1 MGRLWKKLAAILLA
15 GVLTGCSA
23 PAEEM
28 QQLVER
34 SLFAMNTYMTFTAYG
49 EDAQAALQEAEECI
63 QQVEGLW
70 SVTDE
75 NSEIYQ
81 ANHSGGQP
89 VTVSEETAEII
100 SFALEMAQRTG
111 GALDPTI
118 YPVLTAWGFTTDSKQ
133 VPSQQQIAQLLEQ
146 VGYDRIQINGSELTV
161 PDGMELD
168 LGAVGKGYTADLVT
182 EILRRHGVTSALIS
196 LGGNI
201 QSIGSRPDGSD
212 WRLGI
217 RAPWESGNLGVLTVS
232 DAAVVTSGGYE
243 NYFDDEQ
250 GNIYWHIL
258 DPSTGYPADSG
269 LQSVTIVGREGKMC
283 DALSTALFVMGAQ
296 SAEQYWRENGGFEM
310 LLVTDS
316 GDKMQDSDKNEINTK
331 VAALRETLK
340 NGTVDQIKAGM
351 DDLQKA
357 VYAVSEKLY
366 QQAAPQGGQPGQQPP
381 YQGGNPG
388 DNGGNNGGDG
398 NVYDADYKEVD

>member
-1 MGRLWKKLAAILLA
+1 MGRLWKKLTALLLA
-15 GVLTGCSA
+15 GILTGCSA
-23 PAEEM
+23 PAKEM
-28 QQLVER
+28 QQPVER

-75 NSEIYQ
+75 DSEIYQ

-146 VGYDRIQINGSELTV
+146 VGYDRIQLNGTELTV

-201 QSIGSRPDGSD
+201 QAIGSRPDGSD

-243 NYFDDEQ
+243 NYFEDGQD
-250 GNIYWHIL
+250 NLYWHIL

-316 GDKMQDSDKNEINTK
+316 GEILITEGIAENFTLNEGRT
-331 VAALRETLK
+331 ETVRVL
-340 NGTVDQIKAGM
+340 
-351 DDLQKA
+351 
-357 VYAVSEKLY
+357 
-366 QQAAPQGGQPGQQPP
+366 QAAG
-381 YQGGNPG
+381 
-388 DNGGNNGGDG
+388 
-398 NVYDADYKEVD
+398 

>member
-1 MGRLWKKLAAILLA
+1 MGRLWKKLAAFLLA

-23 PAEEM
+23 PAKEM
-28 QQLVER
+28 QQPVER
-34 SLFAMNTYMTFTAYG
+34 SLFAMNTYMTFTVYG

-201 QSIGSRPDGSD
+201 QAIGSRPDGSD
-212 WRLGI
+212 WHLGI

-232 DAAVVTSGGYE
+232 DAAVVVIL
-243 NYFDDEQ
+243 NEQ
-250 GNIYWHIL
+250 N
-258 DPSTGYPADSG
+258 
-269 LQSVTIVGREGKMC
+269 
-283 DALSTALFVMGAQ
+283 
-296 SAEQYWRENGGFEM
+296 
-310 LLVTDS
+310 
-316 GDKMQDSDKNEINTK
+316 
-331 VAALRETLK
+331 
-340 NGTVDQIKAGM
+340 
-351 DDLQKA
+351 
-357 VYAVSEKLY
+357 
-366 QQAAPQGGQPGQQPP
+366 
-381 YQGGNPG
+381 
-388 DNGGNNGGDG
+388 
-398 NVYDADYKEVD
+398 

>member
-15 GVLTGCSA
+15 GILTGCSA

-28 QQLVER
+28 QQPVER

-75 NSEIYQ
+75 DSEIYQ

-182 EILRRHGVTSALIS
+182 EILRRHGVSSALIS

-201 QSIGSRPDGSD
+201 QAIGSRPDGSD

-269 LQSVTIVGREGKMC
+269 LQSVTIVGKEGKMC

-316 GDKMQDSDKNEINTK
+316 GEILITEGIAENFTLNEGRT
-331 VAALRETLK
+331 ETVRVL
-340 NGTVDQIKAGM
+340 
-351 DDLQKA
+351 
-357 VYAVSEKLY
+357 
-366 QQAAPQGGQPGQQPP
+366 QAAG
-381 YQGGNPG
+381 
-388 DNGGNNGGDG
+388 
-398 NVYDADYKEVD
+398 

>member
-1 MGRLWKKLAAILLA
+1 MGRLWKKLAAFLLA
-15 GVLTGCSA
+15 GILTGCSA

-28 QQLVER
+28 QQPVER

-75 NSEIYQ
+75 DSEIYQ

-146 VGYDRIQINGSELTV
+146 VGYDRIQLNGTELTV

-201 QSIGSRPDGSD
+201 QAIGSRPDGSD

-316 GDKMQDSDKNEINTK
+316 GEILITEGIAENFTLNEGRT
-331 VAALRETLK
+331 ETVRVL
-340 NGTVDQIKAGM
+340 
-351 DDLQKA
+351 
-357 VYAVSEKLY
+357 
-366 QQAAPQGGQPGQQPP
+366 QAAG
-381 YQGGNPG
+381 
-388 DNGGNNGGDG
+388 
-398 NVYDADYKEVD
+398 

>member
-1 MGRLWKKLAAILLA
+1 MGRLWKKLAAFLLA
-15 GVLTGCSA
+15 GILTGCSA

-28 QQLVER
+28 QQPVER

-70 SVTDE
+70 SVTDKD
-75 NSEIYQ
+75 SEIYQ

-133 VPSQQQIAQLLEQ
+133 VPSQQRITRLLEQ
-146 VGYDRIQINGSELTV
+146 VGYDRIRLNGTELTV

-201 QSIGSRPDGSD
+201 QAIGSRPDGSD

-316 GDKMQDSDKNEINTK
+316 GEILITEGIAEDFTLNEGRT
-331 VAALRETLK
+331 ETVRVL
-340 NGTVDQIKAGM
+340 
-351 DDLQKA
+351 
-357 VYAVSEKLY
+357 
-366 QQAAPQGGQPGQQPP
+366 QAAG
-381 YQGGNPG
+381 
-388 DNGGNNGGDG
+388 
-398 NVYDADYKEVD
+398 

>member
-1 MGRLWKKLAAILLA
+1 MGRLWKKLAALLLA
-15 GVLTGCSA
+15 GILTGCSA

-28 QQLVER
+28 QQPVER
-34 SLFAMNTYMTFTAYG
+34 SLFAMNTYMTFTVYG

-75 NSEIYQ
+75 DSEIYQ

-269 LQSVTIVGREGKMC
+269 LQSVTIVGREGRMC

-316 GDKMQDSDKNEINTK
+316 GEILITEGIAENFTLNEGRT
-331 VAALRETLK
+331 ETVRVL
-340 NGTVDQIKAGM
+340 
-351 DDLQKA
+351 
-357 VYAVSEKLY
+357 
-366 QQAAPQGGQPGQQPP
+366 QAAG
-381 YQGGNPG
+381 
-388 DNGGNNGGDG
+388 
-398 NVYDADYKEVD
+398 

>member
-1 MGRLWKKLAAILLA
+1 MGRLWKKLAALLLA

-28 QQLVER
+28 QQPVER

-75 NSEIYQ
+75 DSEIYQ

-250 GNIYWHIL
+250 GNLYWHIL

-316 GDKMQDSDKNEINTK
+316 GEILITEGIAENFTLNEGRT
-331 VAALRETLK
+331 ETVRVL
-340 NGTVDQIKAGM
+340 
-351 DDLQKA
+351 
-357 VYAVSEKLY
+357 
-366 QQAAPQGGQPGQQPP
+366 QAAG
-381 YQGGNPG
+381 
-388 DNGGNNGGDG
+388 
-398 NVYDADYKEVD
+398 

>member
-1 MGRLWKKLAAILLA
+1 MGRLWKKLTALLLA
-15 GVLTGCSA
+15 GILTGCSA

-28 QQLVER
+28 QQPVER

-70 SVTDE
+70 SVTDKD
-75 NSEIYQ
+75 SEIYQ

-201 QSIGSRPDGSD
+201 QAIGSRPDGSD

-258 DPSTGYPADSG
+258 DPSTGYPADNG

-316 GDKMQDSDKNEINTK
+316 GEILITEGIAENFTLNEGRT
-331 VAALRETLK
+331 ETVRVL
-340 NGTVDQIKAGM
+340 
-351 DDLQKA
+351 
-357 VYAVSEKLY
+357 
-366 QQAAPQGGQPGQQPP
+366 QAAG
-381 YQGGNPG
+381 
-388 DNGGNNGGDG
+388 
-398 NVYDADYKEVD
+398 

>member
-1 MGRLWKKLAAILLA
+1 MGRLWKKLAALLLA

-28 QQLVER
+28 QQPVER

-75 NSEIYQ
+75 DSEIYQ

-201 QSIGSRPDGSD
+201 QAIGSRPDGSD

-232 DAAVVTSGGYE
+232 DAAVVTSGGYK

-316 GDKMQDSDKNEINTK
+316 GEILITEGIAENFTLNEGRT
-331 VAALRETLK
+331 ETVRVL
-340 NGTVDQIKAGM
+340 
-351 DDLQKA
+351 
-357 VYAVSEKLY
+357 
-366 QQAAPQGGQPGQQPP
+366 QAAG
-381 YQGGNPG
+381 
-388 DNGGNNGGDG
+388 
-398 NVYDADYKEVD
+398 

>member
-1 MGRLWKKLAAILLA
+1 MNRGKQMGRLWKKLAAFLLA

-28 QQLVER
+28 QQPVER

-133 VPSQQQIAQLLEQ
+133 VPSQQRITRLLEQ
-146 VGYDRIQINGSELTV
+146 VGYDRIRFNGTELTV

-201 QSIGSRPDGSD
+201 QAIGSRPDGSD

-243 NYFDDEQ
+243 NYFEDGQ

-269 LQSVTIVGREGKMC
+269 LQSVTIVGREGRMC

-316 GDKMQDSDKNEINTK
+316 GEILITEGIAEDFTLNEGRT
-331 VAALRETLK
+331 ETVRVL
-340 NGTVDQIKAGM
+340 
-351 DDLQKA
+351 
-357 VYAVSEKLY
+357 
-366 QQAAPQGGQPGQQPP
+366 QAAG
-381 YQGGNPG
+381 
-388 DNGGNNGGDG
+388 
-398 NVYDADYKEVD
+398 

>member
-1 MGRLWKKLAAILLA
+1 MGRLWKKLAAFLLA

-28 QQLVER
+28 QQPVER

-70 SVTDE
+70 SVTDKD
-75 NSEIYQ
+75 SEIYQ

-182 EILRRHGVTSALIS
+182 EILRRHGVSSALIS

-201 QSIGSRPDGSD
+201 QAIGSRPDGSD

-316 GDKMQDSDKNEINTK
+316 GEILITEGIAENFTLNEGRT
-331 VAALRETLK
+331 ETVRVL
-340 NGTVDQIKAGM
+340 
-351 DDLQKA
+351 
-357 VYAVSEKLY
+357 
-366 QQAAPQGGQPGQQPP
+366 QAAG
-381 YQGGNPG
+381 
-388 DNGGNNGGDG
+388 
-398 NVYDADYKEVD
+398 

>member
-1 MGRLWKKLAAILLA
+1 MGRLWKKLTALLLA
-15 GVLTGCSA
+15 GILTGCSA

-28 QQLVER
+28 QQPVER

-75 NSEIYQ
+75 DSEIYQ

-133 VPSQQQIAQLLEQ
+133 VPSQQRITRLLEQ
-146 VGYDRIQINGSELTV
+146 VGYDRIRLNGTELTV

-201 QSIGSRPDGSD
+201 QAIGSRPDGSD

-269 LQSVTIVGREGKMC
+269 LQSVTIVGREGRMC

-316 GDKMQDSDKNEINTK
+316 GEILITEGIAEDFTLNEGRT
-331 VAALRETLK
+331 ETVRVL
-340 NGTVDQIKAGM
+340 
-351 DDLQKA
+351 
-357 VYAVSEKLY
+357 
-366 QQAAPQGGQPGQQPP
+366 QAAG
-381 YQGGNPG
+381 
-388 DNGGNNGGDG
+388 
-398 NVYDADYKEVD
+398 

>member
-1 MGRLWKKLAAILLA
+1 MGRLWKKLAALLLA

-28 QQLVER
+28 QQPVER

-75 NSEIYQ
+75 DSEIYQ

-201 QSIGSRPDGSD
+201 QAIGSRPDGSD

-269 LQSVTIVGREGKMC
+269 LQSFTIVGREGKMC

-316 GDKMQDSDKNEINTK
+316 GEMLITEGIAENFTLNEGRT
-331 VAALRETLK
+331 ETVRVL
-340 NGTVDQIKAGM
+340 
-351 DDLQKA
+351 
-357 VYAVSEKLY
+357 
-366 QQAAPQGGQPGQQPP
+366 QAAG
-381 YQGGNPG
+381 
-388 DNGGNNGGDG
+388 
-398 NVYDADYKEVD
+398 

>member
-1 MGRLWKKLAAILLA
+1 MGRLWKKLAALLLA

-28 QQLVER
+28 QQPVER

-75 NSEIYQ
+75 DSEIYQ

-146 VGYDRIQINGSELTV
+146 VGYDRIRLNGTELTV

-201 QSIGSRPDGSD
+201 QAIGSRPDGSD

-316 GDKMQDSDKNEINTK
+316 GEILITEGIAENFTLNEGRT
-331 VAALRETLK
+331 ETVRVL
-340 NGTVDQIKAGM
+340 
-351 DDLQKA
+351 
-357 VYAVSEKLY
+357 
-366 QQAAPQGGQPGQQPP
+366 QAAG
-381 YQGGNPG
+381 
-388 DNGGNNGGDG
+388 
-398 NVYDADYKEVD
+398 

>member
-1 MGRLWKKLAAILLA
+1 MNRGKQMGRLWKKLAALLLA

-28 QQLVER
+28 QQPVER

-70 SVTDE
+70 SVTDKD
-75 NSEIYQ
+75 SEIYQ

-146 VGYDRIQINGSELTV
+146 VGYDRIQLNGSELTV

-168 LGAVGKGYTADLVT
+168 LGAVGKGYAVEQTARAAQARGL
-182 EILRRHGVTSALIS
+182 TSALLNI
-196 LGGNI
+196 GGNVRAIGTKPGGKPWTAGVENPWGDDPAYI
-201 QSIGSRPDGSD
+201 QAVELADGDS
-212 WRLGI
+212 LVI
-217 RAPWESGNLGVLTVS
+217 SGDYQRYFEYDGVRYAHLIDLT
-232 DAAVVTSGGYE
+232 
-243 NYFDDEQ
+243 
-250 GNIYWHIL
+250 
-258 DPSTGYPADSG
+258 TGYPARYVSSVAVLARADTGG
-269 LQSVTIVGREGKMC
+269 LA
-283 DALSTALFVMGAQ
+283 DALSTGLFCLPEETGQALAAQNHYAVLWMRPDETTSQ
-296 SAEQYWRENGGFEM
+296 SADW
-310 LLVTDS
+310 
-316 GDKMQDSDKNEINTK
+316 
-331 VAALRETLK
+331 
-340 NGTVDQIKAGM
+340 
-351 DDLQKA
+351 
-357 VYAVSEKLY
+357 
-366 QQAAPQGGQPGQQPP
+366 PQ
-381 YQGGNPG
+381 
-388 DNGGNNGGDG
+388 
-398 NVYDADYKEVD
+398 

>member
-1 MGRLWKKLAAILLA
+1 MGRLWKKLAALLLA

-28 QQLVER
+28 QQPVER

-75 NSEIYQ
+75 DSEIYQ

-133 VPSQQQIAQLLEQ
+133 VPSQQRITRLLEQ
-146 VGYDRIQINGSELTV
+146 VGYDRIQLNGSELTV

-201 QSIGSRPDGSD
+201 QAIGSRPDGSD

-258 DPSTGYPADSG
+258 DPFTGYPADSG

-316 GDKMQDSDKNEINTK
+316 GEILITEGIAEDFTLNEGRT
-331 VAALRETLK
+331 ETVRVL
-340 NGTVDQIKAGM
+340 
-351 DDLQKA
+351 
-357 VYAVSEKLY
+357 
-366 QQAAPQGGQPGQQPP
+366 QAAG
-381 YQGGNPG
+381 
-388 DNGGNNGGDG
+388 
-398 NVYDADYKEVD
+398 

>member
-28 QQLVER
+28 QQPVER

-75 NSEIYQ
+75 DSEIYQ

-133 VPSQQQIAQLLEQ
+133 VPSQQQITRLLEQ
-146 VGYDRIQINGSELTV
+146 VGYDRIQLNGSELTV

-201 QSIGSRPDGSD
+201 QAIGSRPDGSD

-283 DALSTALFVMGAQ
+283 DALSTALLVMGAQ

-316 GDKMQDSDKNEINTK
+316 GEILITEGIAENFTLNEGRT
-331 VAALRETLK
+331 ETVRVL
-340 NGTVDQIKAGM
+340 
-351 DDLQKA
+351 
-357 VYAVSEKLY
+357 
-366 QQAAPQGGQPGQQPP
+366 QAAG
-381 YQGGNPG
+381 
-388 DNGGNNGGDG
+388 
-398 NVYDADYKEVD
+398 

>member
-1 MGRLWKKLAAILLA
+1 MGRLWKKLAALLLA

-28 QQLVER
+28 QQPVER

-75 NSEIYQ
+75 DSEIYQ

-146 VGYDRIQINGSELTV
+146 VGYDRIQLNGSELTV

-201 QSIGSRPDGSD
+201 QAIGSRPDGSD

-269 LQSVTIVGREGKMC
+269 LQSVTIVGREGRMC

-316 GDKMQDSDKNEINTK
+316 GEILITEGIAEDFTLNEGRT
-331 VAALRETLK
+331 ETVRVL
-340 NGTVDQIKAGM
+340 
-351 DDLQKA
+351 
-357 VYAVSEKLY
+357 
-366 QQAAPQGGQPGQQPP
+366 QAAG
-381 YQGGNPG
+381 
-388 DNGGNNGGDG
+388 
-398 NVYDADYKEVD
+398 

>member
-1 MGRLWKKLAAILLA
+1 MGRLWKKLAAFLLA
-15 GVLTGCSA
+15 GILTGCSA

-28 QQLVER
+28 QQPVER

-70 SVTDE
+70 SVTDKD
-75 NSEIYQ
+75 SEIYQ

-316 GDKMQDSDKNEINTK
+316 GEILITEGIAEDFTLNEGRT
-331 VAALRETLK
+331 ETVRVL
-340 NGTVDQIKAGM
+340 
-351 DDLQKA
+351 
-357 VYAVSEKLY
+357 
-366 QQAAPQGGQPGQQPP
+366 QAAG
-381 YQGGNPG
+381 
-388 DNGGNNGGDG
+388 
-398 NVYDADYKEVD
+398 

>member
-1 MGRLWKKLAAILLA
+1 MGRLWKKLAALLLA

-28 QQLVER
+28 QQPVER

-70 SVTDE
+70 SVTDKD
-75 NSEIYQ
+75 SEIYQ

-201 QSIGSRPDGSD
+201 QAIGSRPDGSD

-316 GDKMQDSDKNEINTK
+316 GEILITEGIAEDFTLNEGRT
-331 VAALRETLK
+331 ETVRVL
-340 NGTVDQIKAGM
+340 
-351 DDLQKA
+351 
-357 VYAVSEKLY
+357 
-366 QQAAPQGGQPGQQPP
+366 QAAG
-381 YQGGNPG
+381 
-388 DNGGNNGGDG
+388 
-398 NVYDADYKEVD
+398 

>member
-1 MGRLWKKLAAILLA
+1 MGRLWKKLTALLLA
-15 GVLTGCSA
+15 GILTGYSA
-23 PAEEM
+23 PAKEM
-28 QQLVER
+28 QQPVER

-75 NSEIYQ
+75 DSEIYQ

-146 VGYDRIQINGSELTV
+146 VGYDRIQLNGTELTV

-201 QSIGSRPDGSD
+201 QAIGSRPDGSD

-316 GDKMQDSDKNEINTK
+316 GEILITEGIAEDFTLNEGRT
-331 VAALRETLK
+331 ETVRVL
-340 NGTVDQIKAGM
+340 
-351 DDLQKA
+351 
-357 VYAVSEKLY
+357 
-366 QQAAPQGGQPGQQPP
+366 QAAG
-381 YQGGNPG
+381 
-388 DNGGNNGGDG
+388 
-398 NVYDADYKEVD
+398 

>member
-1 MGRLWKKLAAILLA
+1 MGRLWKKLAAFLLA
-15 GVLTGCSA
+15 GILTGCSA

-28 QQLVER
+28 QQPVER

-70 SVTDE
+70 SVTDKD
-75 NSEIYQ
+75 SEIYQ

-201 QSIGSRPDGSD
+201 QAIGSRPDGSD

-316 GDKMQDSDKNEINTK
+316 GEILITEGIAEDFTLNEGRT
-331 VAALRETLK
+331 ETVRVL
-340 NGTVDQIKAGM
+340 
-351 DDLQKA
+351 
-357 VYAVSEKLY
+357 
-366 QQAAPQGGQPGQQPP
+366 QAAG
-381 YQGGNPG
+381 
-388 DNGGNNGGDG
+388 
-398 NVYDADYKEVD
+398 

>member
-1 MGRLWKKLAAILLA
+1 MGRLWKKLTALLLA
-15 GVLTGCSA
+15 GILTGCSA

-28 QQLVER
+28 QQPVER
-34 SLFAMNTYMTFTAYG
+34 SLFAMNTYMTFTVYG

-75 NSEIYQ
+75 DSEIYQ

-316 GDKMQDSDKNEINTK
+316 GEILITEGIAENFTLNEGRT
-331 VAALRETLK
+331 ETVRVL
-340 NGTVDQIKAGM
+340 
-351 DDLQKA
+351 
-357 VYAVSEKLY
+357 
-366 QQAAPQGGQPGQQPP
+366 QAAG
-381 YQGGNPG
+381 
-388 DNGGNNGGDG
+388 
-398 NVYDADYKEVD
+398 

>member
-1 MGRLWKKLAAILLA
+1 MNRGKQMGRLWKKLAALLLA

-28 QQLVER
+28 QQPVER

-75 NSEIYQ
+75 DSEIYQ

-146 VGYDRIQINGSELTV
+146 VGYDRIRLNGTELTV

-201 QSIGSRPDGSD
+201 QAIGSRPDGSD

-243 NYFDDEQ
+243 NYFEDGQ
-250 GNIYWHIL
+250 GNLYWHIL

-316 GDKMQDSDKNEINTK
+316 GEILITEGIAENFTLNEGRT
-331 VAALRETLK
+331 ETVRVL
-340 NGTVDQIKAGM
+340 
-351 DDLQKA
+351 
-357 VYAVSEKLY
+357 
-366 QQAAPQGGQPGQQPP
+366 QAAG
-381 YQGGNPG
+381 
-388 DNGGNNGGDG
+388 
-398 NVYDADYKEVD
+398 

>member
-1 MGRLWKKLAAILLA
+1 MGRLWKKLAALLLA

-28 QQLVER
+28 QQPVER

-75 NSEIYQ
+75 DSEIYQ

-182 EILRRHGVTSALIS
+182 EILRRHGVSSALIS

-201 QSIGSRPDGSD
+201 QAIGSRPDGSD

-232 DAAVVTSGGYE
+232 DTAVVTSGGYE

-258 DPSTGYPADSG
+258 DPSTGYPADNG

-316 GDKMQDSDKNEINTK
+316 GEILITEGIAEDFTLNEGRT
-331 VAALRETLK
+331 ETVRVL
-340 NGTVDQIKAGM
+340 
-351 DDLQKA
+351 
-357 VYAVSEKLY
+357 
-366 QQAAPQGGQPGQQPP
+366 QAAG
-381 YQGGNPG
+381 
-388 DNGGNNGGDG
+388 
-398 NVYDADYKEVD
+398 

>member
-1 MGRLWKKLAAILLA
+1 MGRLWKKLAAFLLA
-15 GVLTGCSA
+15 GILTGCSA

-28 QQLVER
+28 QQPVER

-70 SVTDE
+70 SVTDKD
-75 NSEIYQ
+75 SEIYQ

-133 VPSQQQIAQLLEQ
+133 VPSQQRITRLLEQ
-146 VGYDRIQINGSELTV
+146 VGYDRIRLNGTELTV

-201 QSIGSRPDGSD
+201 QAIGSRPDGSD

-316 GDKMQDSDKNEINTK
+316 GEILITEGIAENFTLNEGRT
-331 VAALRETLK
+331 ETVRVL
-340 NGTVDQIKAGM
+340 
-351 DDLQKA
+351 
-357 VYAVSEKLY
+357 
-366 QQAAPQGGQPGQQPP
+366 QAAG
-381 YQGGNPG
+381 
-388 DNGGNNGGDG
+388 
-398 NVYDADYKEVD
+398 

>member
-1 MGRLWKKLAAILLA
+1 MGRLWKKLAALLLA
-15 GVLTGCSA
+15 GVLSGCSA
-23 PAEEM
+23 PSEEM
-28 QQLVER
+28 QQPVER
-34 SLFAMNTYMTFTAYG
+34 SLFAMNTYMTFTVYG

-75 NSEIYQ
+75 DSEIYQ

-100 SFALEMAQRTG
+100 SFALELAQRTG

-118 YPVLTAWGFTTDSKQ
+118 YPVLTAWGFTTNSKQ

-146 VGYDRIQINGSELTV
+146 VGYDRIRLNGTELTV

-201 QSIGSRPDGSD
+201 QAIGSRPDGSD

-316 GDKMQDSDKNEINTK
+316 GEILITEGIAENFTLNEGRT
-331 VAALRETLK
+331 ETVRVL
-340 NGTVDQIKAGM
+340 
-351 DDLQKA
+351 
-357 VYAVSEKLY
+357 
-366 QQAAPQGGQPGQQPP
+366 QAAG
-381 YQGGNPG
+381 
-388 DNGGNNGGDG
+388 
-398 NVYDADYKEVD
+398 

>member
-1 MGRLWKKLAAILLA
+1 MGRLWKKLAALLLA
-15 GVLTGCSA
+15 GILTGCSA

-28 QQLVER
+28 QQPVER

-75 NSEIYQ
+75 DSEIYQ

-146 VGYDRIQINGSELTV
+146 VGYDRIQLNGTELTV

-201 QSIGSRPDGSD
+201 QAIGSRPDGSD

-316 GDKMQDSDKNEINTK
+316 GEILITEGIAENFTLNEGRT
-331 VAALRETLK
+331 ETVRVL
-340 NGTVDQIKAGM
+340 
-351 DDLQKA
+351 
-357 VYAVSEKLY
+357 
-366 QQAAPQGGQPGQQPP
+366 QAAG
-381 YQGGNPG
+381 
-388 DNGGNNGGDG
+388 
-398 NVYDADYKEVD
+398 